1 MGQDNPLDK
10 RPPCC
15 ATGCNEARRTS
26 LRAIAGA
33 AAWCAG
39 GLGSA
44 RAAGAGASAG
54 APTDGPR
61 AGDLLVPAES
71 TAAEPLR
78 AADIKLG
85 QKQRIVVPLDPATKQ
100 ARTGSRLSRIVLVR
114 LDPAGMDAATRARSA
129 DGVLAYSAICT
140 HQGCD
145 VSAWKANE
153 QALLCFCHFSQF
165 APLQGGTVLTGPATR
180 PLPALPLKLDG
191 ERLVVA
197 GGFTDAPGGT
207 T

>member
-1 MGQDNPLDK
+1 MGQDDTLER

-15 ATGCNEARRTS
+15 ATGCDEARRAS

-39 GLGSA
+39 GMGSA
-44 RAAGAGASAG
+44 RAAGAAAPAG
-54 APTDGPR
+54 APADGPR

-71 TAAEPLR
+71 PGAEPLR
-78 AADIKLG
+78 AADIKPG

-114 LDPAGMDAATRARSA
+114 LDPAGMDAATRARAA

-145 VSAWKANE
+145 VSAWKASE

-165 APLQGGTVLTGPATR
+165 APLQGGSVLTGPASR

-197 GGFTDAPGGT
+197 GGFTEPPGAAT
-207 T
+207 